1 MRVPFCAR
9 GGTSVWD
16 TKKFFL
22 LDDGTKSWSSL
33 LVFVR
38 RVKERDFF
46 YLIAHIPLLF
56 FALSKYGTLNLRIGE
71 VTLRER
77 FLFMEHNKNLA
88 RGEVRVAALFFRRAR
103 ATRTRRR
110 GPARGPLAARSAAT
124 RSATSST
131 APPSAAPRRKRRPWR
146 PPGPSS
152 ARRRRATQIYS
163 GHRGRVGSRP
173 GFSSAPTR
181 GGSV

>member
-1 MRVPFCAR
+1 M
-9 GGTSVWD
+9 WD

-77 FLFMEHNKNLA
+77 FHFMEHNKNLA
-88 RGEVRVAALFFRRAR
+88 RGEVRVAALFFRREREREREERDAG
-103 ATRTRRR
+103 R
-110 GPARGPLAARSAAT
+110 GEGDDSREERGEEDGDDEG
-124 RSATSST
+124 
-131 APPSAAPRRKRRPWR
+131 KKKNN
-146 PPGPSS
+146 
-152 ARRRRATQIYS
+152 
-163 GHRGRVGSRP
+163 RGNNP
-173 GFSSAPTR
+173 FF
-181 GGSV
+181 

>member
-1 MRVPFCAR
+1 M
-9 GGTSVWD
+9 WD

-46 YLIAHIPLLF
+46 YLIIAHIPLLF

-88 RGEVRVAALFFRRAR
+88 RGEVRVAALFFRRER
-103 ATRTRRR
+103 ERERERE
-110 GPARGPLAARSAAT
+110 
-124 RSATSST
+124 
-131 APPSAAPRRKRRPWR
+131 
-146 PPGPSS
+146 
-152 ARRRRATQIYS
+152 
-163 GHRGRVGSRP
+163 
-173 GFSSAPTR
+173 
-181 GGSV
+181 

>member
-1 MRVPFCAR
+1 MAIEFLFTRVLFSSFPCVFCVFCVRVPFCAR

-88 RGEVRVAALFFRRAR
+88 RGEVRVAALFFRRERERERERR
-103 ATRTRRR
+103 ARRR
-110 GPARGPLAARSAAT
+110 EGERGRFS
-124 RSATSST
+124 
-131 APPSAAPRRKRRPWR
+131 RRKRR
-146 PPGPSS
+146 
-152 ARRRRATQIYS
+152 RRRRL
-163 GHRGRVGSRP
+163 
-173 GFSSAPTR
+173 
-181 GGSV
+181 

>member
-1 MRVPFCAR
+1 M
-9 GGTSVWD
+9 WD

-88 RGEVRVAALFFRRAR
+88 RGEVRVAALFFRREREREERDAG
-103 ATRTRRR
+103 R
-110 GPARGPLAARSAAT
+110 GQGDDSREERGEEDGDDEG
-124 RSATSST
+124 
-131 APPSAAPRRKRRPWR
+131 KKKNN
-146 PPGPSS
+146 
-152 ARRRRATQIYS
+152 
-163 GHRGRVGSRP
+163 RGNNP
-173 GFSSAPTR
+173 FF
-181 GGSV
+181 